1 MSIETVISDLDSFVP
16 SNDDSANVGRLYQI
30 LEGFRSETNREE
42 GIPAILSLFER
53 YPEADFGSPGP
64 LVHELE
70 SMPGYQPFLI
80 ASLERQPSGPTVH
93 MVNRILNS
101 ALRAPDRRSWLEILK
116 SAGTHQLSPESVREE
131 AREFIEYQA
140 ERSNAQQPTDH
151 SLRSRSSA
159 EARR

>member
-64 LVHELE
+64 LVH
-70 SMPGYQPFLI
+70 
-80 ASLERQPSGPTVH
+80 
-93 MVNRILNS
+93 
-101 ALRAPDRRSWLEILK
+101 
-116 SAGTHQLSPESVREE
+116 
-131 AREFIEYQA
+131 
-140 ERSNAQQPTDH
+140 
-151 SLRSRSSA
+151 
-159 EARR
+159 